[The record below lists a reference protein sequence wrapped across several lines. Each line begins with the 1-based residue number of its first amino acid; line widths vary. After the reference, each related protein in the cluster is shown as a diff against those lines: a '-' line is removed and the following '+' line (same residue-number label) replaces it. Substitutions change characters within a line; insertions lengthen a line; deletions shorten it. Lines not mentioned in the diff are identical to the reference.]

1 MSDEE
6 RPLADTQ
13 GRFVQVVKSGRKVND
28 LEWLGGR
35 ILLSNKRLV
44 LASNEGKRQIALAKV
59 STVKNRKNSN
69 NAMAAVSGY
78 FSVQTGNDVFLVAP
92 ADADEFEES
101 LYTALLDGE
110 VALVKHPAVEGG
122 VVRDT
127 EWGKARINVESD
139 HVGLAIASGQFVEI
153 ELVDVG
159 TVEARDGAVRGDER
173 RILEIEHTDEEGTSV
188 QTYVSGTTR
197 HVSILESLVRQ
208 GELQN
213 ATDADLDQTEMEVL
227 MALYSG
233 VSPFEIPEFVGM
245 EVEAVEA
252 VFDRLVE
259 EGILREKRVRRDVR
273 LKARGRN
280 IASDVIGDQ

>member
-1 MSDEE
+1 M
-6 RPLADTQ
+6 T
-13 GRFVQVVKSGRKVND
+13 
-28 LEWLGGR
+28 
-35 ILLSNKRLV
+35 
-44 LASNEGKRQIALAKV
+44 
-59 STVKNRKNSN
+59 
-69 NAMAAVSGY
+69 AVSGY
-78 FSVQTGNDVFLVAP
+78 FSVQTGSDVFLVAP
-92 ADADEFEES
+92 ADADAFEEH

-110 VALVKHPAVEGG
+110 VVLVKHPAVEGG

-127 EWGKARINVESD
+127 AWEKGRINIESD
-139 HVGLAIASGQFVEI
+139 VVGLGVASGQFVEI

-159 TVEARDGAVRGDER
+159 AVDAREGTVRGDER
-173 RILEIEHTDEEGTSV
+173 RVLEVEHTDDEGTSV
-188 QTYVSGTTR
+188 QTYVSGTSR

-245 EVEAVEA
+245 EVDEVET

-280 IASDVIGDQ
+280 IASDVISDQ

>member
-1 MSDEE
+1 VSDE

-13 GRFVQVVKSGRKVND
+13 GRFVQVVEGGRKVND
-28 LEWLGGR
+28 LEWLSGR

-59 STVKNRKNSN
+59 STVKNRKNAN
-69 NAMAAVSGY
+69 QAMTAVSGY
-78 FSVQTGNDVFLVAP
+78 FSIQTGADVFLIAP
-92 ADADEFEES
+92 ADIDAFEQH

-110 VALVKHPAVEGG
+110 VVLVKHPAVEGG

-127 EWGKARINVESD
+127 TWEKGRINIEADV
-139 HVGLAIASGQFVEI
+139 VGLGVASGQFVEI
-153 ELVDVG
+153 ELDDVG
-159 TVEARDGAVRGDER
+159 AVDARDGTVRGDER
-173 RILEIEHTDEEGTSV
+173 RVLEVEHTDDEGTSV
-188 QTYVSGTTR
+188 QTYVSGTSR

-245 EVEAVEA
+245 EVDEVEA

-280 IASDVIGDQ
+280 IASDVISDQ

>member
-1 MSDEE
+1 VSDE

-13 GRFVQVVKSGRKVND
+13 GRFVQVVEGGRKVND
-28 LEWLGGR
+28 LEWLSGR

-59 STVKNRKNSN
+59 STVKNRKNAN
-69 NAMAAVSGY
+69 QAMTAVSGY
-78 FSVQTGNDVFLVAP
+78 FSIQTGADVFLIAP
-92 ADADEFEES
+92 ADIDEFEQH
-101 LYTALLDGE
+101 LYTALLDSE
-110 VALVKHPAVEGG
+110 VVLVKHPAVEGG
-122 VVRDT
+122 VVQDT
-127 EWGKARINVESD
+127 GWEKGRVNIEDDV
-139 HVGLAIASGQFVEI
+139 VGLGVASGQFVEI

-159 TVEARDGAVRGDER
+159 AVDARDGTVRGDER
-173 RILEIEHTDEEGTSV
+173 RVLEVEHTDGEGTSV
-188 QTYVSGTTR
+188 QTYVSGTSR

-245 EVEAVEA
+245 DVEDVET

-280 IASDVIGDQ
+280 IASDVISDQ

>member
-1 MSDEE
+1 MSDE
-6 RPLADTQ
+6 RALADTQ
-13 GRFVQVVKSGRKVND
+13 GRFVQVVNEGRKVND
-28 LEWLGGR
+28 LEWLSGR
-35 ILLSNKRLV
+35 IVLSNRRLV
-44 LASNEGKRQIALAKV
+44 LASNEGKRQIALGKV
-59 STVKNRKNSN
+59 STVKNRKNAEG
-69 NAMAAVSGY
+69 AMAAVSGY
-78 FSVQTGNDVFLVAP
+78 FSVQTGADVFLVAP
-92 ADADEFEES
+92 ADADAFEEH

-110 VALVKHPAVEGG
+110 VVLVKHPAVEGG
-122 VVRDT
+122 VVRETDW
-127 EWGKARINVESD
+127 EKGRVDIESD
-139 HVGLAIASGQFVEI
+139 TVGLGVASGQFVEV

-159 TVEARDGAVRGDER
+159 GVTVREGTVRGDER
-173 RILEIEHTDEEGTSV
+173 RVLEVEHTDEEGTSV

-233 VSPFEIPEFVGM
+233 VSPFEIPEFVGID
-245 EVEAVEA
+245 VEEVEA

-280 IASDVIGDQ
+280 IASDVISDQ

>member
-1 MSDEE
+1 MSDE
-6 RPLADTQ
+6 RALADTQ
-13 GRFVQVVKSGRKVND
+13 GRFVQVVTSGRKVND
-28 LEWLGGR
+28 LEWLSGR
-35 ILLSNKRLV
+35 ILLSNRRLV

-59 STVKNRKNSN
+59 STVKNRKNAN
-69 NAMAAVSGY
+69 QAMTAVSGY
-78 FSVQTGNDVFLVAP
+78 FSVQTGSDVFLIAP
-92 ADADEFEES
+92 ADADAFEQH

-110 VALVKHPAVEGG
+110 IVLVKHPAVEGG

-127 EWGKARINVESD
+127 AWEKGRINVESD
-139 HVGLAIASGQFVEI
+139 VVGLGVASGQFVEI
-153 ELVDVG
+153 ELDDVG
-159 TVEARDGAVRGDER
+159 AVDARDGTVRGDER
-173 RILEIEHTDEEGTSV
+173 RVLEVEHTDDEGTSV
-188 QTYVSGTTR
+188 QTYVSGTGR

-245 EVEAVEA
+245 EVDEVET

-259 EGILREKRVRRDVR
+259 EGILHEKRVRRDVR

-280 IASDVIGDQ
+280 IASDVISDQ